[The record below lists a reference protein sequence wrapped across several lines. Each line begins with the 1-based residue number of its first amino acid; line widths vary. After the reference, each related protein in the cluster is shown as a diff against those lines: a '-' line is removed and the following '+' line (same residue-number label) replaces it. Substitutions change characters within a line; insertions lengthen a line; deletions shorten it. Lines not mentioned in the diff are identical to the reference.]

1 MFCAVFARL
10 VFSLSLL
17 AWPDRYNAAA
27 DIAAHRLKAV
37 EYCAVRGGRWENGQF
52 MELIT
57 PDGRGAVS
65 TPAGLSTIVAER
77 KKKLKLNPESSGNS
91 SQAHARGSFTVG

>member
-1 MFCAVFARL
+1 MVG
-10 VFSLSLL
+10 LSL
-17 AWPDRYNAAA
+17 ARRYNAAA

-37 EYCAVRGGRWENGQF
+37 EYCAVRGGRWEHGQY

-65 TPAGLSTIVAER
+65 TPADLGTIVAER
-77 KKKLKLNPESSGNS
+77 KKKLKLMPENS
-91 SQAHARGSFTVG
+91 SSSLPGHSRGS